1 MIRRKRYNIFTCDMH
16 DIFAGEYG
24 TSIPIYFSILKLHFI
39 VLLILG
45 CIFGI
50 YTTYISDKY
59 CK

>member
-1 MIRRKRYNIFTCDMH
+1 MH